1 MQMLE
6 EECMLAPA
14 VWMDS
19 RYCSVLLLKINSRG
33 AFVIPHCMI
42 CIYDDSH
49 ALTWNLL
56 DRLA

>member
-1 MQMLE
+1 
-6 EECMLAPA
+6 MLAPA